1 MKICLIAE
9 GKLPIPPQGW
19 GGVEHLIWNFKQQ
32 LEKTGDEVVVLNTQ
46 DLNEVVRTAN
56 EG

>member
-32 LEKTGDEVVVLNTQ
+32 LNGFFSGFYRRASRIFKDIQLDHVI
-46 DLNEVVRTAN
+46 
-56 EG
+56 